1 MGTVGRKMGDLDM
14 NNQKQAKDVGQ
25 TPAVVARKPW
35 QAPKASELPVAKT
48 EHRHKPPKKH
58 HSLNCGS

>member
-48 EHRHKPPKKH
+48 ECGGKH
-58 HSLNCGS
+58 HKRKHSCGS